1 MQPARLSIAGYKK
14 GRCKMIWLKSKRVR
28 LVLIG
33 FIAFLVL
40 GRESAQAD
48 FIWGTAFNLGPNVN
62 STAND
67 LGASVSADGLTLYF
81 SSNRTGGSGGYDLWC
96 TIRATINDDWGPA
109 MNLGQP
115 PNSRYSY
122 WDPSISSDGLTLYFS
137 DGHSPTFGNRMPGGL
152 GGQGDIWMVTRVSV
166 NGAWGEPIN
175 LGPTVNNQHAIHPSI
190 SSDGLSLYF
199 QSHRPGAL
207 GHCDIMVATRNS
219 TSDPFEDPVFIR
231 KVNTG
236 GPEWTPDISADGLT
250 LFFMRNPG
258 PPDIWASTR
267 RSIDDDFGSP
277 IRLPSQVNMPGYDNG
292 IPNLSA
298 DGSTLYFLSN
308 RPGGFGDWDLW
319 QVSIEPIV
327 DFNADGIVD
336 SIDMCMMVDFWGTD
350 EPLYDI
356 APPPFGDGIVNVQDL
371 VVLAEHLFEDYRFV
385 AHWALD
391 EKEGDIAYD
400 SVGSHDGI
408 LYGEPLWQPTGGQV
422 CGALELDGIDDY
434 VETDFVLN
442 PADGAFSVFAW
453 IKDGAPGQVVL
464 SQANSANWLCTDSV
478 EGYLMTE
485 IKKDYG
491 RFKGDPLSSETLIN
505 DGNWHRIGFVWDGSC
520 RHLYVDGVEV
530 ASDSEPLSGLNDA
543 YGGLYIGC
551 GKGMEPG
558 SFFSGLIDDVRIYNR
573 ALTTEEIAA
582 LAQ

>member
-1 MQPARLSIAGYKK
+1 
-14 GRCKMIWLKSKRVR
+14 MILLKSKRVR

-40 GRESAQAD
+40 GRESVQAE
-48 FIWGTAFNLGPNVN
+48 FIWGTAVNLGPNIN

-67 LGASVSADGLTLYF
+67 LGASISADGLTLYF

-96 TIRATINDDWGPA
+96 TTRATINDDWGPA
-109 MNLGQP
+109 VNLGQP

-137 DGHSPTFGNRMPGGL
+137 DGHSPTFGNLSPGGL
-152 GGQGDIWMVTRVSV
+152 GGQGDIWMVTRASV

-175 LGPTVNNQHAIHPSI
+175 LGPAVNSQHAIHPSI
-190 SSDGLSLYF
+190 SSDSLSLYF

-267 RSIDDDFGSP
+267 LTIEDDFRYP

-308 RPGGFGDWDLW
+308 RPGGFGGWDLW
-319 QVSIEPIV
+319 QVSIKPII

-336 SIDMCMMVDFWGTD
+336 SIDMCMMVDYWETD

-356 APPPFGDGIVNVQDL
+356 APAPFGDSIVDVKDL
-371 VVLAEHLFEDYRFV
+371 IVLSEHLFEDYRLI
-385 AHWALD
+385 AHWKLD
-391 EKEGDIAYD
+391 EEIGNTAQD
-400 SVGSHDGI
+400 SVGDYNGTLH
-408 LYGEPLWQPTGGQV
+408 GESFWRPEGGV
-422 CGALELDGIDDY
+422 FDGALEFDGNGDY
-434 VETDFVLN
+434 VSTPFILN
-442 PADGAFSVFAW
+442 PKEETFSVFAW
-453 IKDGAPGQVVL
+453 IKGGAPEQVIIAQ
-464 SQANSANWLCTDSV
+464 SNTPGSRSTIPGCTWLGINLFEGKLMTGLMDTFFGPLESDSV
-478 EGYLMTE
+478 ITDGQWHNIGLVYDRVLM
-485 IKKDYG
+485 K
-491 RFKGDPLSSETLIN
+491 RQ
-505 DGNWHRIGFVWDGSC
+505 
-520 RHLYVDGVEV
+520 LYVDGVEV
-530 ASDSEPLSGLNDA
+530 AADTDFIGGVQTT
-543 YGGLYIGC
+543 GGLYIGA
-551 GKGMEPG
+551 GQALDADT
-558 SFFSGLIDDVRIYNR
+558 FFSGLIDDVHIYNK
-573 ALTTEEIAA
+573 ALSAEEIAA